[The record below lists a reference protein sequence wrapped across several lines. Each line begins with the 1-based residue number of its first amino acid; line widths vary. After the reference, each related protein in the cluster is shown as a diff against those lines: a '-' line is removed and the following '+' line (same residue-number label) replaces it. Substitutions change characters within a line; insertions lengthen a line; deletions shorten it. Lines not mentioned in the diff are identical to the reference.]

1 MEVTMFDQ
9 DEQYEVSDI
18 GEDIQR
24 REQLLAELKSIEV
37 SEDWNVT
44 NREYSDLKR
53 KWKRIYYWESAAE
66 DQLNDEFD
74 AILDAFYGK
83 RREGFK
89 SNQAMKA
96 DLVTQAQA
104 LVTMANLQDATRLCN
119 ELMAQWKSVG
129 SAGKEDDDRLWEAF
143 NEARQVLFD
152 RKQKHWEEL
161 QDKFTKA
168 RSVKQ
173 SLIEQASTIVQAEDI
188 MKTNQQFT
196 TLMNEWKAIGSA
208 GKEYEDS
215 LWNEFNAIRQAFYER
230 REAYYSAMQGELD
243 QKYKAKCALLEQA
256 KTMVNQKTFT
266 KENTEQMKKLNLDWK
281 AIGNCGN
288 NREDQIWREFRATMD
303 SYFEGLRQ
311 FNEQKHA
318 QWRQKMIDARS
329 RKQEMIQNQKRQIK
343 YMHDEIVGL
352 LGQRAIDEMEEDI
365 KEAEAF
371 IQELEA
377 EIADIDKTL
386 GN

>member
-243 QKYKAKCALLEQA
+243 QKYNAKCALLEQA